1 MAIAPFALCE
11 QGSLPGG
18 RTRTALGS
26 IGYASGTV
34 LAHVEY
40 VVNESGKPLDPV
52 EFLVSVL
59 SEPVNLALL
68 SIGGVIAVGGLVG
81 YLYTYESAPRDIDY
95 LREMLTADADFLP
108 WLLRLSIGLP
118 LVGAGFAGY
127 FISPAVTVPATP
139 VVSLLTRLF
148 LVGIGFALLYGIA
161 TRLVAAVG
169 LGAYATVAI
178 LVTPEILLASEYF
191 GGFLAIILM
200 GSGRP
205 SVDNLL
211 FRLREE
217 EGTLYGRLTPLHDLT
232 GMVERYLS
240 PYKVYTPTVLR
251 VGLGINFMYTGLFD
265 KLLQPSKA
273 LAVVEKYD
281 LTAVVPVD
289 PGLWVV
295 GAGMTE
301 LTLGIGLVLGIFT
314 RGLAAVAFGV
324 FTLTLFALPDDPVLA
339 HISLFGLATAL
350 LITGSG
356 RFAFDNL

>member
-18 RTRTALGS
+18 STRIALGS
-26 IGYASGTV
+26 VGYASDTV

-59 SEPVNLALL
+59 SEPVNLALFGT
-68 SIGGVIAVGGLVG
+68 GGVIAVGGLVG

-127 FISPAVTVPATP
+127 FISPAVMISADP
-139 VVSLLTRLF
+139 VISLVTRLF
-148 LVGIGFALLYGIA
+148 LVGIGFTLLYGIA

-169 LGAYATVAI
+169 LAAYVTVAI
-178 LVTPEILLASEYF
+178 LVAPEILLASEYF

-205 SVDNLL
+205 SVDHLL

-217 EGTLYGRLTPLHDLT
+217 KATLYGGLTPLHDLI
-232 GMVERYLS
+232 GMVDRHLG
-240 PYKVYTPTVLR
+240 PYEIYTPTVLR
-251 VGLGINFMYTGLFD
+251 VGLGINFVYTGLFD

-289 PGLWVV
+289 PGMWVI

-301 LTLGIGLVLGIFT
+301 LTLGIGLILGIFT
-314 RGLAAVAFGV
+314 RGLATVAFGV

-339 HISLFGLATAL
+339 HISLFGLTTAL

-356 RFAFDNL
+356 RFALDNL

>member
-1 MAIAPFALCE
+1 MAIALFALYE
-11 QGSLPGG
+11 QASLFG
-18 RTRTALGS
+18 RSTTALGRL
-26 IGYASGTV
+26 ICASDAV

-40 VVNESGKPLDPV
+40 VADEAGKPLDPV
-52 EFLVSVL
+52 DFLLSVL
-59 SEPVNLALL
+59 AEPVNLALF
-68 SIGGVIAVGGLVG
+68 SAGGVMAVGGLVG
-81 YLYTYESAPRDIDY
+81 YLYTYESAPRDIDF
-95 LREMLTADADFLP
+95 LREMLTANADFLP

-127 FISPAVTVPATP
+127 FISPAVTVSATP
-139 VVSLLTRLF
+139 LVTLLIRLF

-169 LGAYATVAI
+169 LGTYATVVI
-178 LVTPEILLASEYF
+178 LVSPEMLLASEYI
-191 GGFLAIILM
+191 GGFLGIVLL

-205 SVDNLL
+205 SVDRLL

-217 EGTLYGRLTPLHDLT
+217 QATLYGRLTPLHDLI
-232 GMVERYLS
+232 GMVDQYLD
-240 PYKVYTPTVLR
+240 PYEVYTPTVLR

-265 KLLQPSKA
+265 KLFQPSKA

-281 LTAVVPVD
+281 LTTVVPVD

-314 RGLAAVAFGV
+314 RGVAAVAFGI

-356 RFAFDNL
+356 RLALDNL